1 VINVLANLASIWLTF
16 QGMSSCS
23 TRLDVPLDEYGKGME
38 LMHGERGEEGGCAY
52 TVT

>member
-23 TRLDVPLDEYGKGME
+23 TRLDAPLDEYGKGTA
-38 LMHGERGEEGGCAY
+38 LMQGEKREGVR
-52 TVT
+52 TQ